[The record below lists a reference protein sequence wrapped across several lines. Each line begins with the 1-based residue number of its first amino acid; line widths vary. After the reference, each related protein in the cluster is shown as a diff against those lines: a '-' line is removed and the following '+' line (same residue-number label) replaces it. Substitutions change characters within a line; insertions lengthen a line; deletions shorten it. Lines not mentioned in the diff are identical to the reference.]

1 MVGRPNP
8 MALGVP
14 VGAWLRRVGLGVG
27 LAALFWLVILLLGFA
42 WVLAAS
48 GRRL

>member
-8 MALGVP
+8 FSLGVP
-14 VGAWLRRVGLGVG
+14 IGDWLRRVGLAVG

-48 GRRL
+48 GRKL